1 VTGASNGF
9 WTKDGSQGASSAPTG
24 EAPTTLSGRFSMPA
38 AAAGRIQRLE
48 QLEETDKSA
57 FTSDLSVNE
66 FVLLHKLGFDPLG
79 YVMGTSIYHV
89 GLQYGNWRQSMELE
103 VLTAAMYNARELAID
118 RMRTEAH
125 ALKADGIVG
134 VHLAIQQHAWG
145 AGELEF
151 VAQGTA
157 VTSKDP
163 NPSLK
168 LADGGPF
175 TSDLS
180 GQDFFTLVKAGH
192 FPRALVFGT
201 CVYHVAHQ
209 SVRQSMRMA
218 GQNMEIPLFTE
229 AVYTARELAMTR
241 MEDEAAH
248 HGADG
253 IVGVRAAVYN
263 HIWGEHATEFLAIGT
278 GVTTSPESGL
288 AEPSMTLSL
297 ND

>member
-1 VTGASNGF
+1 
-9 WTKDGSQGASSAPTG
+9 
-24 EAPTTLSGRFSMPA
+24 MPQ

-157 VTSKDP
+157 VTAKDP

-209 SVRQSMRMA
+209 SVRQAMKMT

-253 IVGVRAAVYN
+253 IVGVRAGVYN
-263 HIWGEHATEFLAIGT
+263 HIWGEHATEFLAVGT
-278 GVTTSPESGL
+278 GVITSPESGL

>member
-1 VTGASNGF
+1 MPFGRKDDAKSAAPPPPPPPPPPGEGA
-9 WTKDGSQGASSAPTG
+9 
-24 EAPTTLSGRFSMPA
+24 TLSGRFSMPQ
-38 AAAGRIQRLE
+38 AAAGRIARLE
-48 QLEETDKSA
+48 QLEETDSSA

-66 FVLLHKLGFDPLG
+66 FVLLHKLGFNPLG

-89 GLQYGNWRQSMELE
+89 GLQYGNWRQSMELG
-103 VLTAAMYNARELAID
+103 VLTQAMYNARSLAID

-125 ALKADGIVG
+125 ALKADGVVG

-145 AGELEF
+145 SGELEF

-157 VTSKDP
+157 VRAKDP
-163 NPSLK
+163 GVNHR

-209 SVRQSMRMA
+209 SIRQAMKMA

-241 MEDEAAH
+241 MEDEAGH
-248 HGADG
+248 YGADG
-253 IVGVRAAVYN
+253 IVGVRANVYN
-263 HIWGEHATEFLAIGT
+263 HIWGEHATEFLAVGT
-278 GVTTSPESGL
+278 GVVTSPESGL
-288 AEPSMTLSL
+288 GEPSMTLSL
-297 ND
+297 SG

>member
-1 VTGASNGF
+1 VPFGRR
-9 WTKDGSQGASSAPTG
+9 DDSQSASAPAG
-24 EAPTTLSGRFSMPA
+24 DAPATISGRFSMPQA
-38 AAAGRIQRLE
+38 ATDRIERLE
-48 QLEETDKSA
+48 RLEETDKSA

-180 GQDFFTLVKAGH
+180 GQDFFTLVMAGH

-209 SVRQSMRMA
+209 SVRQTMKMA
-218 GQNMEIPLFTE
+218 GRNMEIPLFTE
-229 AVYTARELAMTR
+229 AVYTARELAMAR

-248 HGADG
+248 YGADG
-253 IVGVRAAVYN
+253 IVGVRGGVHN

-297 ND
+297 NG

>member
-1 VTGASNGF
+1 VPFGR
-9 WTKDGSQGASSAPTG
+9 KDDRQSASAPVE
-24 EAPTTLSGRFSMPA
+24 EAPTTISGRFSMPQ

-145 AGELEF
+145 QGELEF

-157 VTSKDP
+157 VMSKNP
-163 NPSLK
+163 NPPLK
-168 LADGGPF
+168 LGDGGPF

-209 SVRQSMRMA
+209 SVRQAMKMT

-229 AVYTARELAMTR
+229 AVYTARELAMSR

-253 IVGVRAAVYN
+253 IVGVRAGVYN

-278 GVTTSPESGL
+278 SVTTSPESGL
-288 AEPSMTLSL
+288 EEPSMTLSL

>member
-1 VTGASNGF
+1 VPFGR
-9 WTKDGSQGASSAPTG
+9 KDDSQGASAPAG
-24 EAPTTLSGRFSMPA
+24 DAPTTISGRFTMPQ

-157 VTSKDP
+157 VTSKEP
-163 NPSLK
+163 NSSLK

-209 SVRQSMRMA
+209 SVRQAMKMT

-248 HGADG
+248 HAADG
-253 IVGVRAAVYN
+253 IVGVRAGVYN

-288 AEPSMTLSL
+288 ADPSMTLSL

>member
-1 VTGASNGF
+1 MPFGRKSDA
-9 WTKDGSQGASSAPTG
+9 KEDSQSAAPPPTG
-24 EAPTTLSGRFSMPA
+24 DTGTISGKFSMPQA
-38 AAAGRIQRLE
+38 ASSRIARLE
-48 QLEETDKSA
+48 HLEETDSSA

-66 FVLLHKLGFDPLG
+66 YVLLHKLGFNPLG

-89 GLQYGNWRQSMELE
+89 GLQYGNWRQSMELT
-103 VLTAAMYNARELAID
+103 VLTEAMYDARTLAMD

-125 ALKADGIVG
+125 ALKADGVVG
-134 VHLAIQQHAWG
+134 VHLAILKHAWG
-145 AGELEF
+145 SGELEF

-157 VTSKDP
+157 VRAKDP
-163 NPSLK
+163 VADHK

-192 FPRALVFGT
+192 FPRSLVFGT

-209 SVRQSMRMA
+209 SVRQAMKMA

-248 HGADG
+248 YGADG
-253 IVGVRAAVYN
+253 IVGVRASLHSHV
-263 HIWGEHATEFLAIGT
+263 WGEHATEFLAIGT
-278 GVTTSPESGL
+278 GVVTSPESGL
-288 AEPSMTLSL
+288 AEPNMTLSL
-297 ND
+297 GG

>member
-1 VTGASNGF
+1 MPFGRRDDSQSVPAPAG
-9 WTKDGSQGASSAPTG
+9 DG
-24 EAPTTLSGRFSMPA
+24 PTTISGRFSMPQA
-38 AAAGRIQRLE
+38 DASRIQRLE
-48 QLEETDKSA
+48 QLEVTDKSA

-79 YVMGTSIYHV
+79 YVMGASIYHV

-163 NPSLK
+163 NPSFK
-168 LADGGPF
+168 LADRGPF

-180 GQDFFTLVKAGH
+180 GQDFFMLVKAGH

-209 SVRQSMRMA
+209 SVRQAMRMT

-241 MEDEAAH
+241 MDDEAAH

-278 GVTTSPESGL
+278 GVITHPRADWRSHP
-288 AEPSMTLSL
+288 
-297 ND
+297 

>member
-1 VTGASNGF
+1 MAFGR
-9 WTKDGSQGASSAPTG
+9 KDGSQGASSVPTG
-24 EAPTTLSGRFSMPA
+24 EGSTTLSGRFSMPA
-38 AAAGRIQRLE
+38 AAASRIQRLE

-209 SVRQSMRMA
+209 SVRQTMRMA

-288 AEPSMTLSL
+288 AEPTMTLSL

>member
-1 VTGASNGF
+1 MAFGR
-9 WTKDGSQGASSAPTG
+9 KDGSQGPSSAPTG
-24 EAPTTLSGRFSMPA
+24 ETPTTLSGRFSMPA
-38 AAAGRIQRLE
+38 AAASRIQRLE

-57 FTSDLSVNE
+57 FTSDLTVNE

-209 SVRQSMRMA
+209 SVRQTMRMA

-288 AEPSMTLSL
+288 AEPTMTLSL

>member
-1 VTGASNGF
+1 VAFGR
-9 WTKDGSQGASSAPTG
+9 KDDGQGASAPTG
-24 EAPTTLSGRFSMPA
+24 DGPTTMSGRFSMPQA
-38 AAAGRIQRLE
+38 AASRIQRLE

-66 FVLLHKLGFDPLG
+66 YVLVHKLGFDPLG

-157 VTSKDP
+157 VTSKEP

-209 SVRQSMRMA
+209 SVRQAMKMTGR
-218 GQNMEIPLFTE
+218 NMEIPLFTE

-253 IVGVRAAVYN
+253 IVGVRANVYN

-297 ND
+297 NG

>member
-1 VTGASNGF
+1 MPFGRKDD
-9 WTKDGSQGASSAPTG
+9 TKSAAATPPPPPPGTV
-24 EAPTTLSGRFSMPA
+24 ATISGRFSMPQA
-38 AAAGRIQRLE
+38 ASDRISRLE
-48 QLEETDKSA
+48 HLEETDSSA

-66 FVLLHKLGFDPLG
+66 FVLLHKLGFNPLG

-89 GLQYGNWRQSMELE
+89 GLQYGNWRQSMELD
-103 VLTAAMYNARELAID
+103 VLTAAMYNARALAID

-125 ALKADGIVG
+125 ALRADGVVG

-145 AGELEF
+145 SGELEF

-157 VTSKDP
+157 VRAKDAEGDH
-163 NPSLK
+163 K

-192 FPRALVFGT
+192 FPRSLVFGT

-209 SVRQSMRMA
+209 SVRQAMKMT

-229 AVYTARELAMTR
+229 SVYTARELAMTR

-248 HGADG
+248 YGADG
-253 IVGVRAAVYN
+253 IVGVRANVYN
-263 HIWGEHATEFLAIGT
+263 HIWGEHATEFLSVGT
-278 GVTTSPESGL
+278 GVVTSPESGL
-288 AEPSMTLSL
+288 AEPNMTLSL
-297 ND
+297 NG

>member
-1 VTGASNGF
+1 
-9 WTKDGSQGASSAPTG
+9 
-24 EAPTTLSGRFSMPA
+24 
-38 AAAGRIQRLE
+38 
-48 QLEETDKSA
+48 
-57 FTSDLSVNE
+57 
-66 FVLLHKLGFDPLG
+66 
-79 YVMGTSIYHV
+79 
-89 GLQYGNWRQSMELE
+89 
-103 VLTAAMYNARELAID
+103 
-118 RMRTEAH
+118 MRTEAH

-134 VHLAIQQHAWG
+134 VHPAIQQHAWG
-145 AGELEF
+145 AGELSSWPR
-151 VAQGTA
+151 APRSRPRTPIPRSGWSTGA
-157 VTSKDP
+157 L
-163 NPSLK
+163 SL
-168 LADGGPF
+168 LICR
-175 TSDLS
+175 

-209 SVRQSMRMA
+209 SVRQTMMMTGQSMA
-218 GQNMEIPLFTE
+218 IPLFTE

-253 IVGVRAAVYN
+253 IVSVRGRRVQP
-263 HIWGEHATEFLAIGT
+263 HLGEHATEFLAIGT

>member
-1 VTGASNGF
+1 
-9 WTKDGSQGASSAPTG
+9 
-24 EAPTTLSGRFSMPA
+24 MPQ

-163 NPSLK
+163 NNSPTGAPSPLIFRAK
-168 LADGGPF
+168 ISSHWSKRD
-175 TSDLS
+175 T
-180 GQDFFTLVKAGH
+180 
-192 FPRALVFGT
+192 FPVPWSSAPASTTWRTRA
-201 CVYHVAHQ
+201 CDKQ
-209 SVRQSMRMA
+209 
-218 GQNMEIPLFTE
+218 
-229 AVYTARELAMTR
+229 
-241 MEDEAAH
+241 
-248 HGADG
+248 
-253 IVGVRAAVYN
+253 
-263 HIWGEHATEFLAIGT
+263 
-278 GVTTSPESGL
+278 
-288 AEPSMTLSL
+288 
-297 ND
+297 

>member
-1 VTGASNGF
+1 MAFGR
-9 WTKDGSQGASSAPTG
+9 KDGNQGTSAPTG
-24 EAPTTLSGRFSMPA
+24 DGPTTISGRFSMPP

-157 VTSKDP
+157 VTAKDP
-163 NPSLK
+163 NGSLK

-209 SVRQSMRMA
+209 SVRQAMRMT

-253 IVGVRAAVYN
+253 IVGVRAGVYN

-288 AEPSMTLSL
+288 AEPSMILSL

>member
-1 VTGASNGF
+1 MAFGR
-9 WTKDGSQGASSAPTG
+9 KDGSQGASSAPTG

>member
-1 VTGASNGF
+1 MAFGR
-9 WTKDGSQGASSAPTG
+9 KDDSQAASSAPTSDG
-24 EAPTTLSGRFSMPA
+24 PTTISGRFSMPA

-163 NPSLK
+163 NPSLR

-209 SVRQSMRMA
+209 SVRQTMRMT

-253 IVGVRAAVYN
+253 IVGVRAGVYN

>member
-1 VTGASNGF
+1 MAFGR
-9 WTKDGSQGASSAPTG
+9 KDGSQGAPAPTG
-24 EAPTTLSGRFSMPA
+24 EGSTTLSGRFTMPA

-209 SVRQSMRMA
+209 SVRQTMRMA

-288 AEPSMTLSL
+288 AEPTMTLSL

>member
-1 VTGASNGF
+1 MAFGR
-9 WTKDGSQGASSAPTG
+9 KDGSQGASSAPTG
-24 EAPTTLSGRFSMPA
+24 EGSTTLSGRFSMPA
-38 AAAGRIQRLE
+38 AAASRIQRLE

-163 NPSLK
+163 NSSLK

-209 SVRQSMRMA
+209 SVRQTMRMA

-288 AEPSMTLSL
+288 AEPTMTLSL

>member
-1 VTGASNGF
+1 MAFGR
-9 WTKDGSQGASSAPTG
+9 KDDSQGASAAPTG
-24 EAPTTLSGRFSMPA
+24 DGPTTISGRFSMPA

-163 NPSLK
+163 NPALK

-209 SVRQSMRMA
+209 SVRQAMKMT

-253 IVGVRAAVYN
+253 IVGVRAGVYN

>member
-1 VTGASNGF
+1 MAFGR
-9 WTKDGSQGASSAPTG
+9 KDGSQGASSAPTG
-24 EAPTTLSGRFSMPA
+24 EGSTTLSGRFSMPA
-38 AAAGRIQRLE
+38 AAASRIQRLE

-89 GLQYGNWRQSMELE
+89 GLQYGNWRQSMELD

-163 NPSLK
+163 NSSLK

-209 SVRQSMRMA
+209 SVRQTMRMA

-288 AEPSMTLSL
+288 AEPTMTLSL